1 MTSRTILSITNE
13 PFRTIFLSTITSH
26 IIFFKKL
33 PSSLYFAFISGLKTI
48 ISGSVGLLLVLQ
60 KTSSRYT
67 INGKSIPSLS
77 VFIIIL
83 SHIVT
88 SIGVVLSAMAGS
100 HLGDFLINPLSHIL
114 QYHSYTVI

>member
-1 MTSRTILSITNE
+1 
-13 PFRTIFLSTITSH
+13 
-26 IIFFKKL
+26 
-33 PSSLYFAFISGLKTI
+33 
-48 ISGSVGLLLVLQ
+48 LLLVLQ

-100 HLGDFLINPLSHIL
+100 HLGDFFNKSSIAHFTISFLHCNIDIL
-114 QYHSYTVI
+114 FTFPFLVIVY